1 MQANPTNLSTME
13 RFDRLE
19 LHGIQNL
26 AKKLVE
32 LLSIYP
38 YLALNGD
45 LGTGKTTLTM
55 AILQEL
61 GIERTEGSPTFS
73 IIQPYLLPDGKTLY
87 HIDAYRIKNEEEAF
101 QLGLEELFT
110 ENAYFVVEWPEII
123 SNFQPKVR
131 MQLTIEY
138 SNSNHRNYTLEYG
151 Q

>member
-1 MQANPTNLSTME
+1 ME

-61 GIERTEGSPTFS
+61 GIEQTEGSPTFS

-110 ENAYFVVEWPEII
+110 ENAYFVVEWPEKI

-151 Q
+151 H